1 MQLYSTLVLPMIKE
15 SLQNFIDTEI
25 YLCRYEIDYLEKE
38 ELYLNSK
45 CLWVWEQIETSKWKL
60 VKIERIWEINSIWTF
75 DVENN
80 QEIIISGIK
89 MIKWETWDKFESRLN
104 ESIKTQY
111 NIFHSDLTS
120 VKKWKW
126 IFIEV
131 KKSNINN
138 YNTDCYYKKEQIYS
152 LALHFDDNWVLFKKE
167 SVKYFQIFDNTYFD
181 LEDLSFKQ
189 WNQQILI
196 QDEREKLF
204 MKYLVDNFPKTLKKE
219 DLIEFIYSDIIKIRY
234 KNKWDKTDVNY
245 MNNFYLLPLKRKF
258 IDKYPNTLWIDKDIF
273 TDKILIAPK
282 NKGYSIKWKFVT
294 EI

>member
-45 CLWVWEQIETSKWKL
+45 CLWVWEQIDTSKWKL
-60 VKIERIWEINSIWTF
+60 VKIERIWEINSIWSF

-80 QEIIISGIK
+80 QDFVISSIN
-89 MIKWETWDKFESRLN
+89 MIKWETWDKFEARLN

-111 NIFHSDLTS
+111 NIFHSDLTL

-126 IFIEV
+126 VFIEV

-152 LALHFDDNWVLFKKE
+152 IPLHFDNNWVLLRKE
-167 SVKYFQIFDNTYFD
+167 AIKYFQIYKDIYYD
-181 LEDLSFKQ
+181 LDKRLFIK
-189 WNQQILI
+189 WNNQII
-196 QDEREKLF
+196 IKDENEKLF
-204 MKYLVDNFPKTLKKE
+204 IECLINNYPNNVEKE
-219 DLIEFIYSDIIKIRY
+219 NLMNYIYKDILQR
-234 KNKWDKTDVNY
+234 NHNNY
-245 MNNFYLLPLKRKF
+245 TEINITHLLPLKRKF
-258 IDKYPNTLWIDKDIF
+258 IERYTYLLWINKEIFNKEILVTPKDQW
-273 TDKILIAPK
+273 
-282 NKGYSIKWKFVT
+282 YSIKWKFIT
-294 EI
+294 EL